1 MFGASTSIVGPKMK
15 DLVAGEVRAKSVVYT
30 FLETVSGVCSQ
41 RKQNSEVDDVER
53 HYYVI
58 RGE

>member
-1 MFGASTSIVGPKMK
+1 MK

-30 FLETVSGVCSQ
+30 FLETVHIYGVCSQ
-41 RKQNSEVDDVER
+41 KKQNLEVDDVEWN
-53 HYYVI
+53 YSVI